1 MTDSL
6 PAPPELDPAALS
18 ASEFTRT
25 RRGLEPTEVRAALGR
40 AADALRTWAERDQR
54 LRERL
59 AELEERLE
67 ESHELDE
74 QRIATVLGEET
85 ARIVTAARD
94 AAAEIR
100 SKADRK
106 SVV

>member
-6 PAPPELDPAALS
+6 PEPPELDPAALA
-18 ASEFTRT
+18 ASEFTRS
-25 RRGLEPTEVRAALGR
+25 RRGLESTEVRAALGR
-40 AADALRTWAERDQR
+40 AADALRTWEERDIRLQERIVELEQR
-54 LRERL
+54 LD
-59 AELEERLE
+59 

-100 SKADRK
+100 A
-106 SVV
+106 